1 MFDTETVG
9 PYLVQKLKWG
19 GGGGDG
25 PPGPPVATPL
35 KNLELPIKSL
45 QINLAM

>member
-9 PYLVQKLKWG
+9 PYLVQKLKWW
-19 GGGGDG
+19 GGGDG
-25 PPGPPVATPL
+25 PPGPPVTTPL

-45 QINLAM
+45 QIHLAM

>member
-19 GGGGDG
+19 GGGGG
-25 PPGPPVATPL
+25 WSPWPPSGYAPEESRITNQ
-35 KNLELPIKSL
+35 KFTN
-45 QINLAM
+45 